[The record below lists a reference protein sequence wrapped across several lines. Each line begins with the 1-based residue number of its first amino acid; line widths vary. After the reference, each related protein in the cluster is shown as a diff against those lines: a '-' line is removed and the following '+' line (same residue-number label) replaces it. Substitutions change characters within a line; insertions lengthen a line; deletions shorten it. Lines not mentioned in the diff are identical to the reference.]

1 MKNKSLIFLL
11 SILLI
16 GCSDVT
22 TSSFNDSSLATSS
35 SFSET
40 SSSITT
46 SELSSSNNTSK
57 STTSESSSS
66 EEIIKNYSIKQIN
79 EIGNKLNNDEIGE
92 KVVFNATYVKVMTD
106 NFDKLMLFV
115 DETDYLYV
123 RVPSSQ
129 YNDYLKNRY
138 TNCLYEVIGNI
149 SKVYDHVEV
158 NYISLK
164 NITTTSEKVDYSKVL
179 DKKNNINEVID
190 EFKLLTLNK
199 KNNALGKIVSVEGT
213 VIASEYTD
221 SNKKVVIYDGNNV
234 LTIVNDKKIVNKD
247 DVNKKYRFIGALSV
261 LKGSPA
267 LWYLDSEF
275 IKNEETEYHNFEA
288 VTPSYFSKW
297 YNVSDYINNPSFDD
311 FAKLYKVT
319 GYVQDNKDI
328 TTAYNLGLVDEV
340 NDSLSDVGI
349 KKSIKG
355 VFLMNNLSMSESDL
369 SYSKFAPFYVNEEK
383 ITVYV
388 SLHQFDT
395 NNHGW
400 KVFAMEDSIN
410 K

>member
-1 MKNKSLIFLL
+1 MKKKSLIFLL

-46 SELSSSNNTSK
+46 SELSSSNNTSE

-199 KNNALGKIVSVEGT
+199 KNNALGKIVSVEWT

-275 IKNEETEYHNFEA
+275 IKNEEAEYHNFEE

-369 SYSKFAPFYVNEEK
+369 SYSKFAPFYINEEK

-400 KVFAMEDSIN
+400 KVFAIENSIN

>member
-1 MKNKSLIFLL
+1 M
-11 SILLI
+11 
-16 GCSDVT
+16 
-22 TSSFNDSSLATSS
+22 
-35 SFSET
+35 
-40 SSSITT
+40 
-46 SELSSSNNTSK
+46 
-57 STTSESSSS
+57 
-66 EEIIKNYSIKQIN
+66 
-79 EIGNKLNNDEIGE
+79 
-92 KVVFNATYVKVMTD
+92 
-106 NFDKLMLFV
+106 
-115 DETDYLYV
+115 
-123 RVPSSQ
+123 
-129 YNDYLKNRY
+129 
-138 TNCLYEVIGNI
+138 
-149 SKVYDHVEV
+149 EV

-349 KKSIKG
+349 K
-355 VFLMNNLSMSESDL
+355 
-369 SYSKFAPFYVNEEK
+369 
-383 ITVYV
+383 
-388 SLHQFDT
+388 
-395 NNHGW
+395 
-400 KVFAMEDSIN
+400 
-410 K
+410 

>member
-1 MKNKSLIFLL
+1 MKKKSLIFLL

-22 TSSFNDSSLATSS
+22 TSSFNDSSFATSS

-46 SELSSSNNTSK
+46 SELSSSNNTSE

-79 EIGNKLNNDEIGE
+79 EIGNKLNNDETGE

-179 DKKNNINEVID
+179 DKKNNINEVIG

-275 IKNEETEYHNFEA
+275 IKNEETEYHNFEE

>member
-1 MKNKSLIFLL
+1 MKKKSLIFLL

-35 SFSET
+35 SLSET

-46 SELSSSNNTSK
+46 SELSSSNNTSE

-275 IKNEETEYHNFEA
+275 IKNEEAEYHNFEA

-369 SYSKFAPFYVNEEK
+369 SYSKFAPFYINGEK

-400 KVFAMEDSIN
+400 KVFAIENSIN

>member
-1 MKNKSLIFLL
+1 MKKKSLIFLL

-35 SFSET
+35 SLSET

-46 SELSSSNNTSK
+46 SELSSSNNTSE

-369 SYSKFAPFYVNEEK
+369 SYSKFAPFYINGEK

-400 KVFAMEDSIN
+400 KVFAIENSIN

>member
-1 MKNKSLIFLL
+1 MKKKSLIFLL

-46 SELSSSNNTSK
+46 SELSSSNNTSE

-115 DETDYLYV
+115 DKADYLYV

-149 SKVYDHVEV
+149 SKVYGHVEV

-275 IKNEETEYHNFEA
+275 IKNEEAEYHNFEE

-369 SYSKFAPFYVNEEK
+369 SYSKFAPFYINEEK